1 MDQIMDL
8 LKQQQVSSSGGGPT
22 TPKITPS
29 SRGATLQPLGSVNYR
44 FGAEAAGK
52 NYDFLGFNDFLSTS
66 CSMLDIRV
74 TGICA

>member
-29 SRGATLQPLGSVNYR
+29 SRGATPN
-44 FGAEAAGK
+44 AAPTPGIGK
-52 NYDFLGFNDFLSTS
+52 LPVW
-66 CSMLDIRV
+66 C
-74 TGICA
+74 